1 MRQLLSMLLIFAGLY
16 HGIAQDCGTSID
28 KNTFQEGFNQ
38 VAVQSTPAKKLAL
51 AQLFIKDK
59 CLQATQVKTMAQL
72 FTDDASRFDFCKA
85 AYERTSDK
93 NNFYEVY
100 DAFEKVSYAFRL
112 NDHLRT
118 LSKPEAETV
127 VAPATP
133 VEQVLTFPRYA
144 YPSSVNYKG
153 VRGCNG
159 PVANEEQFRKAVNNA
174 YAQPTEESKQLA
186 VFNSV
191 EANCFDFSQAMKLVS
206 VLSSEDQKLKTL
218 TNIFPNLYD
227 LESYKSGTQL
237 FLNKNLQTEWLT
249 FGNRYLAPPIPTCEE
264 SDADFELVIKRVR
277 DKFFDHERIKL
288 IETYSIDHC
297 FKVSQIR
304 RLVNEITPAARK
316 VDIFKKLYDRCPDK
330 KNYSTLVDELP
341 FSSDKSELEAFLRS
355 KNK

>member
-1 MRQLLSMLLIFAGLY
+1 MRHLLSMLLIFVGM
-16 HGIAQDCGTSID
+16 HQSIAQDCGAPID

-51 AQLFIKDK
+51 AQLFVKNK

-72 FTDDASRFDFCKA
+72 FTDDASRLNFCKS
-85 AYERTSDK
+85 AYGRTTDK

-100 DAFEKVSYAFRL
+100 DAFENVSNVFRL
-112 NDHLRT
+112 HDFVAST
-118 LSKPEAETV
+118 KPET
-127 VAPATP
+127 VAPPLTP
-133 VEQVLTFPRYA
+133 VEQILTFPQYI
-144 YPSSVNYKG
+144 YPSSLNYKG

-159 PVANEEQFRKAVNNA
+159 PVATDERFRKAVNNA
-174 YAQPTEESKQLA
+174 YVQPTEESKQLA

-206 VLSSEDQKLKTL
+206 VLSSEDQKLRTL

-237 FLNKNLQTEWLT
+237 FLNKNLQTEWLA
-249 FGNRYLAPPIPTCEE
+249 FGSRYLAPPIPTCEE
-264 SDADFELVIKRVR
+264 SDADFEAVIKKVH

-297 FKVSQIR
+297 FKVGQIR

-330 KNYSTLVDELP
+330 KNYSILVDELP

>member
-1 MRQLLSMLLIFAGLY
+1 MRQLLSMLLILVSF
-16 HGIAQDCGTSID
+16 HQSIAQDCGTPID

-38 VAVQSTPAKKLAL
+38 VAVQSTTAKKLAL

-59 CLQATQVKTMAQL
+59 CLQAVQVKTMAQL
-72 FTDDASRFDFCKA
+72 FTDDAGRFDFCKS
-85 AYERTSDK
+85 AYERTTDK
-93 NNFYEVY
+93 SNFYEVY

-112 NDHLRT
+112 HDHLT
-118 LSKPEAETV
+118 VQSKPIPEVPPT
-127 VAPATP
+127 TP
-133 VEQVLTFPRYA
+133 VEQVLTFPRYM
-144 YPSSVNYKG
+144 YPSSFNYKG

-159 PVANEEQFRKAVNNA
+159 PVATEEQFRKAVNNA

-186 VFNSV
+186 VLNSV
-191 EANCFDFSQAMKLVS
+191 ASTCFDFSQAMKLVS
-206 VLSSEDQKLKTL
+206 VLSSEDQKLRTL

-227 LESYKSGTQL
+227 QESYKSGTQL
-237 FLNKNLQTEWLT
+237 FLSKNLQTEWLT
-249 FGNRYLAPPIPTCEE
+249 FGSRYLAPPTPTCEE
-264 SDADFELVIKRVR
+264 SDADFEGVIKKVH
-277 DKFFDHERIKL
+277 DKFFDHERIRL

>member
-1 MRQLLSMLLIFAGLY
+1 MRQLLSLLLILVGL
-16 HGIAQDCGTSID
+16 HQSIAQDCGAPID

-59 CLQATQVKTMAQL
+59 CLQAAQVKTMAQL

-85 AYERTSDK
+85 AYERTTDK
-93 NNFYEVY
+93 SNFYEVY
-100 DAFEKVSYAFRL
+100 DSFEKVSYTFRL
-112 NDHLRT
+112 HDF
-118 LSKPEAETV
+118 
-127 VAPATP
+127 VASTQQESAAPPATP
-133 VEQVLTFPRYA
+133 VEQVLTFPRYV
-144 YPSSVNYKG
+144 YPSSLNYKG
-153 VRGCNG
+153 ARGCNG
-159 PVANEEQFRKAVNNA
+159 PVATEEQFRKAANNA

-186 VFNSV
+186 VFNAVASS
-191 EANCFDFSQAMKLVS
+191 CFDFTQAMKLVS
-206 VLSSEDQKLKTL
+206 VLSSEDQKLRTL

-249 FGNRYLAPPIPTCEE
+249 FGSRYLAPPPPTCEE
-264 SDADFELVIKRVR
+264 SDTDFEMVIKKVH

-330 KNYSTLVDELP
+330 KNYSTLVEELP